1 MVRENNH
8 FVKGIPNTKEN
19 RKKVKEFNKLAR
31 KSNSMHRFRIKYRKP
46 IDRTKKYNDGCM
58 AKDNAQCFSLYLD
71 TTENE
76 KRLRQEYH
84 RKQYEIKSEWRTKY
98 EKLQSKYNAM
108 MLKPLLQ
115 ELLDN
120 VEELQYASE
129 KGEYW
134 NNIVHSLKG
143 ISGGIMEDLNNKLEL
158 SND

>member
-1 MVRENNH
+1 
-8 FVKGIPNTKEN
+8 
-19 RKKVKEFNKLAR
+19 
-31 KSNSMHRFRIKYRKP
+31 
-46 IDRTKKYNDGCM
+46 M

-76 KRLRQEYH
+76 KKIREEHY
-84 RKQYEIKSEWRTKY
+84 RKRYNIISEWRTKY

-120 VEELQYASE
+120 VQELQYASE
-129 KGEYW
+129 KGVYW

-158 SND
+158 SDD